1 MNDFIKKYG
10 IQNKKFK
17 DCLIPDNKDYLIQI
31 KKGLLDE
38 QDATMIAE
46 NVDNDTYNIKEKL
59 VTEPDLIN
67 QTAINILKEI
77 KYDIL
82 KQKFKKE
89 LLEEI

>member
-1 MNDFIKKYG
+1 
-10 IQNKKFK
+10 
-17 DCLIPDNKDYLIQI
+17 
-31 KKGLLDE
+31 
-38 QDATMIAE
+38 MIAE